1 MKYRSII
8 VGSAAAV
15 LACGIASANAAPYAP
30 ASHSKLI
37 NWYTQIPDASQVD
50 VPAYPGAIAID
61 SAARVCARSASGLL
75 QCPALSLPYVVL
87 ITKAPES
94 MVLAFYRNHLS
105 GSWSLVTGAL
115 SGKTHVW
122 SFNGPDLTL
131 ADKRKYSELLDIEPV
146 EKALSPD
153 EKQAY
158 LPGAKTWIKLTYVPK
173 AMRKARDPATVNY
186 PPANQSAESD

>member
-8 VGSAAAV
+8 VGLAASV

-30 ASHSKLI
+30 ASHSKLV

-50 VPAYPGAIAID
+50 VPAYPGAVAID
-61 SAARVCARSASGLL
+61 SVSRVCARSASGLL

-94 MVLAFYRNHLS
+94 VVLAFYRNHLS

-115 SGKTHVW
+115 SEKTHVW

-131 ADKRKYSELLDIEPV
+131 ADKKKYYELLDIEPA

-153 EKQAY
+153 EKRAY
-158 LPGAKTWIKLTYVPK
+158 MPGAKTWVKITYVPK
-173 AMRKARDPATVNY
+173 IMRKAGDPASVNY
-186 PPANQSAESD
+186 PPANESVGDD

>member
-1 MKYRSII
+1 MKYRSI
-8 VGSAAAV
+8 VAGLAAPI

-50 VPAYPGAIAID
+50 VPAYPGAVAID
-61 SAARVCARSASGLL
+61 SVSRVCARSASGML

-94 MVLAFYRNHLS
+94 KVLDYYREHLS
-105 GSWSLVTGAL
+105 GAWALVATAL
-115 SGKTHVW
+115 SSKTHIW

-131 ADKRKYSELLDIEPV
+131 ADKKIYSELLDIEPA

-153 EKQAY
+153 EKRAY
-158 LPGAKTWIKLTYVPK
+158 MPGARTWIKITYVPK
-173 AMRKARDPATVNY
+173 AMRKARDPASVNY
-186 PPANQSAESD
+186 PPANESAGSD